1 MPTMLASDQD
11 QVTDLG
17 QLLVLPV
24 GTILRGGLKRL
35 SADEPAGLDWYYPG
49 SPMGYAAGEIRL
61 PTWVIE
67 YP

>member
-1 MPTMLASDQD
+1 MSDD
-11 QVTDLG
+11 VTEYG

-35 SADEPAGLDWYYPG
+35 SSDEPAGLDWYIPG

-61 PTWVIE
+61 PTRVIE
-67 YP
+67 RP